1 MIVSVAV
8 LTIRK
13 GHRAKAVDI
22 IQAHLQREKKAAGVV
37 KAYYKKAVNNDDT
50 FLLYVEYDSKKSF
63 SAAEKSSQKLKED
76 QKVEFSLRPH
86 LLRGFY
92 GNFE

>member
-1 MIVSVAV
+1 MIVSVAA

-13 GHRAKAVDI
+13 GHRAKAADI
-22 IQAHLQREKKAAGVV
+22 IHQHVEKEKKTPGVV
-37 KAYYKKAVNNDDT
+37 KAYLKKAVDSDDT
-50 FLLYVEYDSKKSF
+50 FLIYVEYDSRRSF
-63 SAAEKSSQKLKED
+63 AAAEKASQKLKQD
-76 QKVEFSLRPH
+76 QKVEFALRPH

>member
-13 GHRAKAVDI
+13 GHQAKASDI
-22 IQAHLQREKKAAGVV
+22 IHEHVEREKKAAGVV
-37 KAYYKKAVNNDDT
+37 KAYTKKALNNDDT
-50 FLLYVEYDSKKSF
+50 FLVYVEYDSKKSF
-63 SAAEKSSQKLKED
+63 EVAEKASKKLKENK
-76 QKVEFSLRPH
+76 KVEFALRPH
-86 LLRGFY
+86 LMRGFY

>member
-1 MIVSVAV
+1 MIVSVAA

-13 GHRAKAVDI
+13 GHRAKAVEI
-22 IQAHLQREKKAAGVV
+22 IQRHVEKEKKTSGVV
-37 KAYYKKAVNNDDT
+37 KAYFKQAINNDDT
-50 FLLYVEYDSKKSF
+50 FLIYVEYDSKRSF
-63 SAAEKSSQKLKED
+63 AAAEKASQKLKQD
-76 QKVEFSLRPH
+76 QKVEFTLRPH